1 MAARGKRRSSPPGA
15 VPPATAGVG
24 TAGAS
29 AAASSAGVASL
40 SSASS
45 VSRARRGS
53 FTKVPSFP
61 SAYEAM
67 TEEPE
72 DERDFATGLDL
83 QLGEPSTGPGGAVA
97 ADAQRGRYAY
107 STTLR
112 RQPSAEP
119 AGFGAFGGA
128 GRSSSPHHAS
138 PFQRTASY
146 RHEMSPR
153 AGHHPLSGEPEQP
166 SLFGRVMD
174 AGRKAMGKRGYEEIR
189 IDEEERRRSQD
200 RRHRET
206 PSAIYA
212 HRSVEV
218 RLLRCAAYAQL
229 GLIGGRTPS
238 RRSRQMQQPGCRRLN

>member
-1 MAARGKRRSSPPGA
+1 MAARAKRRSPPPGA
-15 VPPATAGVG
+15 VPPATTGPG
-24 TAGAS
+24 SSGAS
-29 AAASSAGVASL
+29 AATTSAGVASM

-53 FTKVPSFP
+53 FTKTPSFP
-61 SAYEAM
+61 SAYEGM

-72 DERDFATGLDL
+72 DDRDFANGLDL
-83 QLGEPSTGPGGAVA
+83 QLGDPGAGPGGSVA

-119 AGFGAFGGA
+119 AGFGAFGGV

-146 RHEMSPR
+146 RHDVSPR
-153 AGHHPLSGEPEQP
+153 AGHHPLSGEAEPP
-166 SLFGRVMD
+166 SLLGRVVD

-218 RLLRCAAYAQL
+218 RLPRFAVLC
-229 GLIGGRTPS
+229 S
-238 RRSRQMQQPGCRRLN
+238 PG